1 MYMLTEQQEKWLIR
15 VEELFFRFG
24 IKALSMDDIAREL
37 GISKKTLY
45 LFVENKDDLVN
56 RVIDRHLQTQCVK
69 DELLHKQST
78 DAIDEM
84 FNVIQQITEEF
95 QSIKP
100 NMIFELQK
108 YHHATW
114 EKIQSFQRS
123 YIFQIIQKNLIWGRE
138 DGLYR
143 EDFHLETAAKFYIIS
158 STAIFDESW
167 FPKSQFKLE
176 ILFKEVILNFLHS
189 IVSEK
194 GRQLMK
200 TKNNLNKIIA

>member
-1 MYMLTEQQEKWLIR
+1 MLTEQQEKWILR
-15 VEELFFRFG
+15 TEDLFFRFG

-56 RVIDRHLQTQCVK
+56 KVIDNHLQSQCIK
-69 DELLHKQST
+69 DKKLHQQST

-84 FNVIQQITEEF
+84 FNVIKQITEEF

-114 EKIQSFQRS
+114 EKIQNFQRD
-123 YIFQIIQKNLIWGRE
+123 YIFEIIQKNLIWGRE

-143 EDFHLETAAKFYIIS
+143 EDFQLETAAKFYIIS

-167 FPKSQFKLE
+167 FPKSQYKLE

-189 IVSEK
+189 IVSDK
-194 GRQLMK
+194 GRQLLK
-200 TKNNLNKIIA
+200 TKNNLNKIYA